1 MDNAI
6 TASDV
11 SNKKDIKMKMPSV
24 LILILFVICQSVTA
38 QDRTLLTDKQ
48 GSFKI
53 VKGVLHV
60 LSADQYGKNCDCKA
74 SEAEANLKELE
85 KIVQIFRQCPVLS
98 DNKGFD
104 AIYNLGTGRC
114 SSKFG
119 YPVPSIIAFYLRTW
133 SLNKGKEVQW
143 TIEPPQW
150 RMDVNMTDKY
160 VSNGFNETDFSNAY
174 NPTNPAFSEEG
185 MRKATADVNEL
196 FFQPEVKEVIRPGI
210 DRYGEIYVIYNP
222 DRPPYWQQVTVRE
235 AYRLLLNYWKSIPDK
250 AQSDVMAQAVNT
262 EFSGFTE
269 KEKDEYAYFGNPESV
284 YRIVSSKNEKPVLRP
299 NPDYWNKNLPRS
311 AIQIM
316 VLEIPNSETVKNKM
330 NNSFRTGDGYYYIYR
345 LLDELD
351 INSLLPVIA
360 H

>member
-1 MDNAI
+1 
-6 TASDV
+6 
-11 SNKKDIKMKMPSV
+11 MKTSSIFIFLLL
-24 LILILFVICQSVTA
+24 LIIQPVKA
-38 QDRTLLTDKQ
+38 QDKTLLTDKP

-53 VKGVLHV
+53 AKGVLNI
-60 LSADQYGKNCDCKA
+60 LSSDQYGKNCDCTA

-85 KIVQIFRQCPVLS
+85 KIVQIFRQCPVLR

-114 SSKFG
+114 SSKYG
-119 YPVPSIIAFYLRTW
+119 YPVPSIIAFYLSTW
-133 SLNKGKEVQW
+133 SLYKGKEVQW

-160 VSNGFNETDFSNAY
+160 VSNGFNETDFSNTGGA
-174 NPTNPAFSEEG
+174 TNPAFSEEG

-196 FFQPEVKEVIRPGI
+196 FFQPEVKEVIKPGI

-235 AYRLLLNYWKSIPDK
+235 AYRLVLNYWKSIPDK
-250 AQSDVMAQAVNT
+250 AQSDVMAQAVNI

-269 KEKDEYAYFGNPESV
+269 KEKDEYAYFGNPESI

-316 VLEIPNSETVKNKM
+316 VLETPNAETVKNKM
-330 NNSFRTGDGYYYIYR
+330 NNALRAGDGYYYIYR
-345 LLDELD
+345 MLDELD
-351 INSLLPVIA
+351 INSLLPVVA
-360 H
+360 R